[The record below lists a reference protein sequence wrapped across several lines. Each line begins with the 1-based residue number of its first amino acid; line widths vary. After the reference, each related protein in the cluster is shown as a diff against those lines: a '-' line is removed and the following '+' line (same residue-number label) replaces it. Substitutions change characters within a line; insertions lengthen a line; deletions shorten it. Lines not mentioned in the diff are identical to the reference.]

1 MSIVTIVGAGMMGTA
16 LCWPLSDNGHEVRLV
31 GTHLD
36 EEFIREIRS
45 SRVHP
50 KMKRI
55 VPDRVIPYSHTEI
68 PAAVAGADVIVSG
81 VSSFGVEWFAE
92 KVGPYMTPQVPVLS
106 VTKGL
111 KDTPEGDLWVI
122 PEYLNRLLPADKQ
135 GKISLNAVGG
145 PVISH
150 ELAGRRH
157 TGTVYCGKD
166 LKTLERLQAIFA
178 THYYHVAISSDV
190 IGVEVCAALKNGYAV
205 SVNLPLGAY
214 ERDGADGLAHMFN
227 PQAALFAQSMLEMR
241 RLIGLLGGMEND
253 LIVLAGAGDLY
264 VTVFGGR
271 TARLGRLLGKGI
283 RYSEARKILA
293 GETLESVEIIA
304 TVCRVLPLLEARGL
318 AKAADFPLICRLNA
332 IIQEEADPELPWE
345 LFFQNNFNQA
355 REER

>member
-36 EEFIREIRS
+36 EEFIREIRA

-50 KMKRI
+50 KMRRT
-55 VPDRVIPYSHTEI
+55 VPERVIPYSYTEI
-68 PAAVAGADVIVSG
+68 PAAVSGADVVVCA

-92 KVGPYMTPQVPVLS
+92 HVGAYMTPEVPVLS

-111 KDTPEGDLWVI
+111 KDTPQGDLWVI
-122 PEYLNRLLPADKQ
+122 PEYLNRLLPAEKQ

-157 TGTVYCGKD
+157 TGTVYCGSD
-166 LKTLERLQAIFA
+166 PEILKRLQSIFA
-178 THYYHVAISSDV
+178 THYYHVVISSDV
-190 IGVEVCAALKNGYAV
+190 IGVEVCAALKNGFAL
-205 SVNLPLGAY
+205 SVNLPLGEY

-227 PQAALFAQSMLEMR
+227 PQAALFAQSMLEMQ
-241 RLIGLLGGMEND
+241 RLIQLLGGSQND
-253 LIVLAGAGDLY
+253 LVVLAGAGDLY

-271 TARLGRLLGKGI
+271 TARLGRLLGKGT
-283 RYSEARKILA
+283 RYSEARQILA

-304 TVCRVLPLLEARGL
+304 TVCRALPLLEARGL
-318 AKAADFPLICRLNA
+318 AKVDDFPLIRSLNT
-332 IIQEEADPELPWE
+332 IIQQETDPELPWD
-345 LFFQNNFNQA
+345 LFFQNNLSN
-355 REER
+355 